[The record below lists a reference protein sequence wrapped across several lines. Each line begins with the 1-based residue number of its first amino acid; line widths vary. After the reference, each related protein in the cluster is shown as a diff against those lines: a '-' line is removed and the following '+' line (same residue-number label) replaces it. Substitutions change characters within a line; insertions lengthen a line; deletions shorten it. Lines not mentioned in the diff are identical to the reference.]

1 MKKPIG
7 IIIFGIVNII
17 LGIIPTTFLIFE
29 SMRSSFFLTVIFLF
43 TFAGWVT
50 DNEFVCFLDWFLQ
63 TIMERGSVIIMYVV
77 SLFLFWSGIAM
88 IRRKSYSRK
97 LFLFSACL
105 LFLLWLILVTSSI
118 IDFYLYPKGIFI
130 MSGLRIPLIITLAL
144 LIYPLLFIKYSMDSR
159 IKEYFN
165 DANIRIPLKL
175 ICLAVVIILIIIFIP
190 VFQYF
195 HLPFH
200 R

>member
-17 LGIIPTTFLIFE
+17 LGILPTAVLIFE
-29 SMRSSFFLTVIFLF
+29 STRSFFFIIFIFLF

-50 DNEFVCFLDWFLQ
+50 DNEPAGFLDWFLL
-63 TIMERGSVIIMYVV
+63 TIMGRGSLIIMYIT
-77 SLFLFWSGIAM
+77 SLFIFWSGIAM

-118 IDFYLYPKGIFI
+118 IDFYLYPEGIFV
-130 MSGLRIPLIITLAL
+130 MSGLRMPLIITLVL
-144 LIYPLLFIKYSMDSR
+144 LIYLLLFIKYSMDPR

-165 DANIRIPLKL
+165 DKNIKFPLKRIGL
-175 ICLAVVIILIIIFIP
+175 VALIILIIIFIP
-190 VFQYF
+190 IFG
-195 HLPFH
+195 
-200 R
+200 RR